1 MTQGGTLAE
10 LAWVRLENYFS
21 RFRLIPGLRCSLEV
35 FAPTLSNVPIFVQA
49 QTNTVVSLHSSSS
62 SSSSSLSN
70 ISQGEE
76 CPWEEGRLEDAE
88 QQHEEE
94 QNPLQT
100 IARQQQN
107 RNTPE
112 RKAIFLAA
120 QSFLKRPI
128 KFKNVAHSVQPIRD
142 RNNPPVDETTPK
154 LEVAIIVSPQNEA
167 DSNDI
172 QPADGTVAKLQLIR
186 IVNQIP
192 LLDNA
197 EGSACGLVQKIC
209 NTGLWGSFGLQ
220 VEKSSESNI
229 PCCTPQFDVRDSE
242 QVAPF
247 FQSQNHR
254 LWEGRQEDSNDNEDL
269 NDGDEE
275 DEEAKKR
282 KRRLPR
288 ERPLLP
294 AKVRIGH
301 LIVIV
306 YIRAP
311 PSSFSL
317 PTLSKGRLPLNYEP
331 IDSSL
336 QMALRDCLR
345 SLQATNPALLLT
357 QAQLR
362 EAERETRYI
371 PATALSVSR
380 ILRRMS
386 NQTLREKWLDKIS
399 QWKNERDA
407 SPDGTRPHPELA
419 GLIEAR
425 LKNPRLKKPVVRLGV
440 STTNSAQWTLRFEEL
455 KKFKETHGH
464 CNISQ
469 RDPTNRPLGQWVVT
483 QRKAYTKSKM
493 STERKEKLDAIGFD
507 FVDTNSTQW
516 TIRFEELKK
525 FKETHGHCNVS
536 QRDPTNRPLGQW
548 VVTQRQA
555 YTKNKMSTERKEKLD
570 SIGFV
575 FRFVE
580 TNSAQWTLRFEE
592 LKKFKET
599 HGHCNVSQRDPT
611 NRPLGQWVM
620 TQRKAYTKNKMSTE
634 RKEKLDS
641 IGFVFLGIRK
651 RKAARISNDDDDGG
665 GGDHDQ
671 DDTSNDQ
678 DEHDMDED
686 DMDDTAARISMDDD
700 DGGGGDH
707 DQDDTSNDQDEHEW
721 TRTTWTTRLLAFRW
735 TTTTVAAAIMTKMTL
750 ATTKTNT
757 MSPRL
762 LAFRTTTTTVA
773 AAIMTKMT
781 LATTKTNTT
790 ILLVGRQRQK
800 L

>member
-49 QTNTVVSLHSSSS
+49 QTKTVVSLHSSLSS
-62 SSSSSLSN
+62 SLSSLSN

-317 PTLSKGRLPLNYEP
+317 PTLSKGRLPLNNEP

-425 LKNPRLKKPVVRLGV
+425 LKKPVALFRSLH
-440 STTNSAQWTLRFEEL
+440 SF
-455 KKFKETHGH
+455 
-464 CNISQ
+464 
-469 RDPTNRPLGQWVVT
+469 
-483 QRKAYTKSKM
+483 
-493 STERKEKLDAIGFD
+493 
-507 FVDTNSTQW
+507 
-516 TIRFEELKK
+516 
-525 FKETHGHCNVS
+525 
-536 QRDPTNRPLGQW
+536 
-548 VVTQRQA
+548 
-555 YTKNKMSTERKEKLD
+555 NKMD
-570 SIGFV
+570 S
-575 FRFVE
+575 
-580 TNSAQWTLRFEE
+580 
-592 LKKFKET
+592 
-599 HGHCNVSQRDPT
+599 
-611 NRPLGQWVM
+611 
-620 TQRKAYTKNKMSTE
+620 
-634 RKEKLDS
+634 
-641 IGFVFLGIRK
+641 
-651 RKAARISNDDDDGG
+651 
-665 GGDHDQ
+665 
-671 DDTSNDQ
+671 
-678 DEHDMDED
+678 
-686 DMDDTAARISMDDD
+686 
-700 DGGGGDH
+700 
-707 DQDDTSNDQDEHEW
+707 
-721 TRTTWTTRLLAFRW
+721 AF
-735 TTTTVAAAIMTKMTL
+735 
-750 ATTKTNT
+750 
-757 MSPRL
+757 
-762 LAFRTTTTTVA
+762 FRT
-773 AAIMTKMT
+773 
-781 LATTKTNTT
+781 
-790 ILLVGRQRQK
+790 
-800 L
+800 